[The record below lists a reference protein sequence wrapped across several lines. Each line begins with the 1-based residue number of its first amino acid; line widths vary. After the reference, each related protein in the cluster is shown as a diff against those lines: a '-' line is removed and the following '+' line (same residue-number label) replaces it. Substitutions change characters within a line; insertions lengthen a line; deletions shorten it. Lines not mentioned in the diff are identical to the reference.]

1 MKDKRH
7 IKSFGKF
14 NENLDISDVRS
25 SKKTIG
31 QISDEIE
38 ELEDIK
44 NRYEEKGDFKRA
56 SKTQDKIDSLKKEF
70 KDKL

>member
-1 MKDKRH
+1 MKNKRH
-7 IKSFGKF
+7 IKSF
-14 NENLDISDVRS
+14 NEHQENLNISDVRS

-44 NRYEEKGDFKRA
+44 NRYEQKGDFERT
-56 SKTQDKIDSLKKEF
+56 SKIQDKIDGLKKEF